1 MSLIVPTRP
10 AELFLGLA
18 YWTLNHLMN
27 STHVQ
32 TTHSIPK
39 YNAQEN
45 LPPLPIYL
53 PNRINSGQ
61 LQESH
66 MQPVVIHTDSL
77 SPSIADIINP
87 ASVVSI
93 DYERASMND
102 QYTFSTGLDKATQM
116 YRQAIME
123 DYTNSRLR
131 WNAQHHAA
139 LDIQSNIHGN
149 LIKTLKTQLEC
160 ITDSRDQHKKKL
172 DDYVQVVSAVTVY
185 LTSKRDVLS
194 SAKFFC
200 KWRTRVAETRRL
212 KLALHTAVCHFK
224 RTLLRKSITGWH
236 CVAGVTWKKA
246 TEKIIRLKAE
256 KQLKLMSMEYESRI
270 AELSMKLSRAHIQ
283 LSSLQKEQR
292 TQQEDMKRSF
302 FRGVCALNM
311 ETMGIFCDDRTEVPT
326 DFGNVPDPSR
336 LVADI
341 ERVDPENSSVRFDDT
356 SPKGAKRP

>member
-1 MSLIVPTRP
+1 
-10 AELFLGLA
+10 
-18 YWTLNHLMN
+18 
-27 STHVQ
+27 
-32 TTHSIPK
+32 
-39 YNAQEN
+39 
-45 LPPLPIYL
+45 
-53 PNRINSGQ
+53 
-61 LQESH
+61 
-66 MQPVVIHTDSL
+66 
-77 SPSIADIINP
+77 
-87 ASVVSI
+87 
-93 DYERASMND
+93 MND

-149 LIKTLKTQLEC
+149 LIKTLKTQLEF
-160 ITDSRDQHKKKL
+160 
-172 DDYVQVVSAVTVY
+172 SAVTVY

-256 KQLKLMSMEYESRI
+256 KQLKLMSIEYESRI